1 MPRHHTKSSAPG
13 GSQRQLRVGET
24 VRHAVADILSQG
36 NVHDP
41 DLEGHIITVPEVR
54 MSPDLK
60 LATVYVMPLGGRDTD
75 VVIAALERNK
85 KFLRGEIAHR
95 VNLKFAPDIRFRI
108 DERFDEAERIEKLLR
123 TPAVQRDLAPDSDDE
138 LMIVTTADSVID
150 SENRRIA
157 RRLKKIFLSTTRV
170 DDARRGNNDPRQD
183 SRQGKQP
190 RQNNQPRRDKR
201 DVHGWVV
208 LDKPI
213 GMTSTHAVAVLK
225 RLFQAKRAGH
235 AGTLDPLA
243 SGGLPIALGEATKTV
258 PFVMDGRKRYRFTV
272 TWGEER
278 DTDDTEGR
286 ATQTSELRPTADAI
300 RALLPRFTGLIEQ
313 IPPQYSAIKIQG
325 ERAYDLARD
334 GETVELK
341 PRPVEIHELTLVE
354 QADNGHSVFEA
365 ECGKGTY
372 VRALAR
378 DIGRMLGC
386 FGHICAL
393 RRTLVGPF
401 TEADMI
407 PLEQLEALC
416 NRAASGEGSLA
427 DALLPVETALDDIP
441 ALAVTRADAARL
453 HRGQAVLLR
462 GRDAPNSS
470 GTVYVTV
477 AGRLLALA
485 EIGNGELIPKRV
497 FNLTGLTASPVD
509 NESV

>member
-1 MPRHHTKSSAPG
+1 MNRDHRQPR
-13 GSQRQLRVGET
+13 
-24 VRHAVADILSQG
+24 D
-36 NVHDP
+36 
-41 DLEGHIITVPEVR
+41 
-54 MSPDLK
+54 
-60 LATVYVMPLGGRDTD
+60 
-75 VVIAALERNK
+75 
-85 KFLRGEIAHR
+85 
-95 VNLKFAPDIRFRI
+95 
-108 DERFDEAERIEKLLR
+108 
-123 TPAVQRDLAPDSDDE
+123 
-138 LMIVTTADSVID
+138 
-150 SENRRIA
+150 RIA
-157 RRLKKIFLSTTRV
+157 KCRFARSVKKIFFRNRAATSRGAATTIR
-170 DDARRGNNDPRQD
+170 A
-183 SRQGKQP
+183 SKQQQ
-190 RQNNQPRRDKR
+190 QNNQPRRDKR

-243 SGGLPIALGEATKTV
+243 SGGLPIALGRSHQDRSLR
-258 PFVMDGRKRYRFTV
+258 DGRPQALPLH
-272 TWGEER
+272 
-278 DTDDTEGR
+278 GR
-286 ATQTSELRPTADAI
+286 AGARSATPTTPRAGWSGPANSRPSAEAI

-313 IPPQYSAIKIQG
+313 IPPQYSAIKVQG

-334 GETVELK
+334 GETVELQ
-341 PRPVEIHELTLVE
+341 PRPVEIHQLTLVE
-354 QADNGHSVFEA
+354 HSDSGQSVFEA

-378 DIGRMLGC
+378 DIGRILGC

-401 TEADMI
+401 GEADMI

-462 GRDAPNSS
+462 GRDAPNCS

-497 FNLTGLTASPVD
+497 FNLTGLTASSARND
-509 NESV
+509 ESV